1 MSFVSTYVCE
11 AGCKRCHW
19 VGCEVPTV
27 SQELELMRWLQPLC
41 SAWLQIHAIQLHAST
56 VVKHRS
62 VQIKD
67 QLQTKAWTELMRA
80 LILQL
85 DPCKHAP
92 SRPRGLSHTTAVGLA
107 PQATTTRAWPPSKW
121 PSGIAVGVCWGN
133 SINTPIKTRS
143 TSCSS
148 QAAIKIQ
155 SFPTPPKKGMHT
167 TENLR
172 RTSTRRRGKED
183 VLVFFV
189 WLVVVF
195 FTVSFFI

>member
-1 MSFVSTYVCE
+1 
-11 AGCKRCHW
+11 
-19 VGCEVPTV
+19 
-27 SQELELMRWLQPLC
+27 
-41 SAWLQIHAIQLHAST
+41 
-56 VVKHRS
+56 
-62 VQIKD
+62 
-67 QLQTKAWTELMRA
+67 MRA

-133 SINTPIKTRS
+133 SINIPIKTRS

-155 SFPTPPKKGMHT
+155 SFPTPLKKGMHM
-167 TENLR
+167 TENLH

-195 FTVSFFI
+195 FYCFIFYLARPLLNTVNCCNLFHSNITSTCF